1 MSYKTG
7 RGNAAIFWPRFHAL
21 VIMVSD
27 YQQVTKTP
35 VAASRLGSARFVTCF
50 CHPAL
55 NKLAWNR
62 DQHFPHYMLI
72 ISQLQPS
79 IITNSHANSH
89 VFL

>member
-35 VAASRLGSARFVTCF
+35 VAASRLCSAKCVVGINIMKRPSGREA
-50 CHPAL
+50 PAGVAAL
-55 NKLAWNR
+55 EAWSPMTLWR
-62 DQHFPHYMLI
+62 ALKKR
-72 ISQLQPS
+72 
-79 IITNSHANSH
+79 A
-89 VFL
+89 V